1 MFLPALVTR
10 PADALRLPRRRL
22 VRLLDLRLAV
32 PLRRRVRHAFF
43 AAALRFALVIRPP
56 LFRRAGDL
64 RPLRLRVAAAFLAA
78 RLLLEALRLRV
89 AAAFLA
95 AALRFAAVDRPD
107 DLRFAEVFLRPELRL
122 RVAAAFFAARLRFA
136 ALRLRVAAA
145 FLAAAL
151 RLEEVE
157 REALRFAL
165 VALFGVLRALRLRV
179 AAAFLAAVLRLA
191 AFLFL
196 VAAAFFAA
204 ADLDALVPFFA
215 AILFTFFGGL
225 TRISFDSAMDGAI
238 AVRDISGMSS
248 NTFHCIL
255 LHYNVFLLFRQS
267 QKDKAHANTMTGA
280 NSKATSQTLTL
291 RLSDS
296 LLEKLRERAETENRT
311 LSNLIRTYLE
321 IAVTRSTDDVKSA
334 LKTKTRRRTKS
345 KNGR

>member
-1 MFLPALVTR
+1 VFLPALVTR

-32 PLRRRVRHAFF
+32 PLRRRVRHAFL

-64 RPLRLRVAAAFLAA
+64 RPLRLRVAAAFFAA
-78 RLLLEALRLRV
+78 RLRFEALRLRV

-107 DLRFAEVFLRPELRL
+107 LRFAEVFLRPALRL
-122 RVAAAFFAARLRFA
+122 RVAAAFLAAVLRFA

-145 FLAAAL
+145 FLAAVL

-248 NTFHCIL
+248 NTFHCSL
-255 LHYNVFLLFRQS
+255 LHYNVFSPFRQS